1 MKFREQTPVEEFAN
15 VVTHG
20 CGLLLSLVGL
30 ALLLPPA
37 LRSGSGW
44 HILGCSVFG
53 TTLVM
58 MYAASTLYHG
68 IQAPRLKALF
78 RALDHC
84 CIFLLIAGTYT
95 PFTLVNLRHNW
106 GPLLCGIVWGLALT
120 GILARLLSARNIQ
133 IALTLAY
140 LLMGWLALIAIK
152 PLMAAVPFACVVW
165 IFGGGAFYTI
175 GVIFFSLDRLRFHHT
190 IWHLFVLGGSI
201 CHFLAVFF
209 YVLPD
214 RS

>member
-1 MKFREQTPVEEFAN
+1 MKFREQTPAEEFAN

-20 CGLLLSLVGL
+20 FGLLLSLIGL

-44 HILGCSVFG
+44 RILGCSVFG

-58 MYAASTLYHG
+58 MYVASTLYHG
-68 IQAPRLKALF
+68 IRAPRLKALF

-95 PFTLVNLRHNW
+95 PFTLVNLRQSW
-106 GPLLCGIVWGLALT
+106 GPVLCGIVWGLALT

-140 LLMGWLALIAIK
+140 LLMGWMALIAIK

-201 CHFLAVFF
+201 CHFLAVLF